1 MTSNNINLE
10 LFKNIKPLKSA
21 LEKLK
26 ISTGKE
32 AYKMVIG
39 KKSDFDMIARK
50 LLALWAHSKKT
61 KDWFWT
67 ISFYFDIKVLKKFSR
82 LQIKVCFQYLYS
94 YMYLNRVTESISQPQ
109 LQDKFL
115 SFNLRSNKK
124 NTNQMSQSL
133 NRHKQ

>member
-39 KKSDFDMIARK
+39 KKSDFAHDSKETARFV
-50 LLALWAHSKKT
+50 SP
-61 KDWFWT
+61 
-67 ISFYFDIKVLKKFSR
+67 LKKDEG
-82 LQIKVCFQYLYS
+82 LVLDNQ
-94 YMYLNRVTESISQPQ
+94 
-109 LQDKFL
+109 FL
-115 SFNLRSNKK
+115 L
-124 NTNQMSQSL
+124 
-133 NRHKQ
+133 